1 MPEEAY
7 TRREHSEFE
16 KRVDAE
22 FKRVSK
28 RLEGVEKT
36 SEQINA
42 LAISIQ
48 KLTSEMTNMSELQK
62 EQNEKLEAIEN
73 RDGDTWR
80 KVKNYVITA
89 IIGIVV
95 GYLFKTIGM

>member
-7 TRREHSEFE
+7 TRREHEEFE

-62 EQNEKLEAIEN
+62 EQNEKLEAIES

-89 IIGIVV
+89 IIGIVI

>member
-7 TRREHSEFE
+7 TRREHEEFE

-22 FKRVSK
+22 FKRVNH
-28 RLEGVEKT
+28 RLEGLEKT

-42 LAISIQ
+42 LALSIQ
-48 KLTSEMTNMSELQK
+48 KLTSEMANMSTLQK
-62 EQNEKLEAIEN
+62 EQNEKLDAIES

-80 KVKNYVITA
+80 KVKYYVVTG

>member
-7 TRREHSEFE
+7 TRREHEEFE

-22 FKRVSK
+22 FKRVNK
-28 RLEGVEKT
+28 RLEGLEKT

-42 LAISIQ
+42 LALSIQ
-48 KLTSEMTNMSELQK
+48 KLTSEMTTMSALQK
-62 EQNEKLEAIEN
+62 EQNDKLDAIES

-80 KVKNYVITA
+80 KVKYYVITGV
-89 IIGIVV
+89 IGIVV
-95 GYLFKTIGM
+95 GYLFKTLGM

>member
-7 TRREHSEFE
+7 TRREHGEFE

-22 FKRVSK
+22 FKRVNH
-28 RLEGVEKT
+28 RLDGVERT
-36 SEQINA
+36 SEQINV

-48 KLTSEMTNMSELQK
+48 KLTSEMSNMSTLQK
-62 EQNEKLEAIEN
+62 EQNEKLEAIES

-80 KVKNYVITA
+80 KVKYYVITG